1 MNKKAKLIVSSL
13 AILGI
18 FSTIGMPVF
27 GVSEKSTGVMDI
39 TSVIAAV
46 ASGNSSLSLYDKKIK
61 IVTEKIN
68 AVVPYDEETNY
79 DRGTRADETD
89 YQREMRLNV
98 NPPRR
103 ELELHNLLW
112 DKQQNQDEVVL
123 SSKEYY
129 YQYVLQDQIIE
140 LQKSKIERLKKVL
153 QNKKQGIDIGTEAG
167 YTLIDDQVNVNDAE
181 TELLQLVN
189 DKENI
194 RMKLNINMGK
204 NVDAAL
210 TVKTTDIPYEEYKVD
225 NLDDVVVKMSKEYHT
240 ITAMNEEIRLDK
252 KEKGIADEYDTDPN
266 QLVRAASPNTDY
278 KSWSETLGDTI
289 VNLGYDLTDESRNV
303 ESQIRTDYNNVLNS
317 NNIVLTKK
325 LDCDKAE
332 TLLKA
337 EQARLNQGQSV
348 QLSVDSAQEIL
359 NAATIDL
366 NKAKIEYFAHAQQF
380 KNYIK

>member
-1 MNKKAKLIVSSL
+1 MNKKAKLVVSSL
-13 AILGI
+13 AILGVL
-18 FSTIGMPVF
+18 STIGMPVF
-27 GVSEKSTGVMDI
+27 GANKNSTEVMDME
-39 TSVIAAV
+39 SVIAAV

-61 IVTEKIN
+61 ILTEKIN

-112 DKQQNQDEVVL
+112 DKQQDQDEIVI
-123 SSKEYY
+123 SSKQYY

-153 QNKKQGIDIGTEAG
+153 ENKKAGIDIGTEAG

-181 TELLQLVN
+181 TALLQLIN
-189 DKENI
+189 EKENI

-204 NVDAAL
+204 NVDAPL
-210 TVKTTDIPYEEYKVD
+210 MVKTKDIPYEEYKAD
-225 NLDDVVVKMSKEYHT
+225 KLDDVVAKTSKGYHT
-240 ITAMNEEIRLDK
+240 ITAMSEEIRLDT

-289 VNLGYDLTDESRNV
+289 VNLGYDLTDESIDV
-303 ESQIRTDYNNVLNS
+303 ESKIRTDYNNVLNL
-317 NNIVLTKK
+317 NNTVLVKK

-332 TLLKA
+332 TLLNTEK
-337 EQARLNQGQSV
+337 ARLTAGQSV
-348 QLSVDSAQEIL
+348 QLSVDTAQEML
-359 NAATIDL
+359 NAATVEL
-366 NKAKIEYFAHAQQF
+366 SKAKIDYFEDAQQF

>member
-13 AILGI
+13 AILGVL
-18 FSTIGMPVF
+18 STIAIPAF

-39 TSVIAAV
+39 NSIIEAV
-46 ASGNSSLSLYDKKIK
+46 GSGNSSLSLYDKKIK
-61 IVTEKIN
+61 IVTEKVN
-68 AVVPYDEETNY
+68 AIVPYKDETSY
-79 DRGTRADETD
+79 DRGMRADETD
-89 YQREMRLNV
+89 YQMEMRLNV

-112 DKQQNQDEVVL
+112 DKQQKQDEVVL
-123 SSKEYY
+123 SSKQYY

-153 QNKKQGIDIGTEAG
+153 ANKKAGIDIGTEAG

-181 TELLQLVN
+181 TALLQLVN
-189 DKENI
+189 EKENI

-204 NVDAAL
+204 NVDSPL
-210 TVKTTDIPYEEYKVD
+210 TVKTTDIPYAEYKID
-225 NLDDVVVKMSKEYHT
+225 NLEDVVVKMSKGYHS
-240 ITAMNEEIRLDK
+240 ITAMNEEIRLDT
-252 KEKGIADEYDTDPN
+252 KEKGIADKYDTDPN

-278 KSWSETLGDTI
+278 KSWSELLGDTI
-289 VNLGYDLTDESRNV
+289 VNLGYDLTDESRDV
-303 ESQIRTDYNNVLNS
+303 ESKIRTDYNNVLNF
-317 NNIVLTKK
+317 NNTVLVKQ

-337 EQARLNQGQSV
+337 EKARVTAGQSV
-348 QLSVDSAQEIL
+348 QVSVDLAQENL
-359 NAATIDL
+359 NNATIDL
-366 NKAKIEYFAHAQQF
+366 NKAKIDYFAKVQQF